1 MAKDREEIKVGAVV
15 VVSVVIFLTALVF
28 VGGVN
33 LFQKKKVFY
42 TSHFKFAGG
51 LEPGSFVR
59 FGGMKIG
66 TVDSA
71 EIDHPDTTRIRVRLK
86 VSDKAPIRTNSVARI
101 SSLGFLGDNYIEISP
116 GTADAAILK
125 PGSDIPTTEI
135 VQMADVFANV
145 NNVTLSA
152 NKLVT
157 DLDNR
162 VLVVTDNV
170 NQLVTNLNAVVNEP
184 NRQHLA
190 AALANVDAML
200 ADTRPEM
207 KAALDNIN
215 KASVKLGPTMD
226 SAHAT
231 MEKANKTVESM
242 NAMLEENRPALR
254 ENLLRLRES
263 LVDAQRLMGDID
275 DTLNSNR
282 PNLDETLENIRAAS
296 QNLKQFTDEV
306 KQRPFSLI
314 RIRAEKDHIP
324 LTGK

>member
-1 MAKDREEIKVGAVV
+1 MAKGSEEIKVGSMV
-15 VVSVVIFLTALVF
+15 VVSIVIFLTALVF

-33 LFQKKKVFY
+33 LFRTKKVIY
-42 TSHFKFAGG
+42 TTYFKFAGG

-59 FGGMKIG
+59 FGGMKVG
-66 TVDSA
+66 TVQDA
-71 EIDHPDTTRIRVRLK
+71 HIDPGDTTRIRVRLK
-86 VSDKAPIRTNSVARI
+86 VDAGTPIRTNSNARI
-101 SSLGFLGDNYIEISP
+101 SSLGFLGDNYVEVSP
-116 GTADAAILK
+116 GTRDAPRLP
-125 PGSDIPTTEI
+125 PGSEIPSTEI
-135 VQMADVFANV
+135 VQLADVFANV
-145 NNVTLSA
+145 NNITLSA

-162 VLVVTDNV
+162 VLVVTDNL

-207 KAALDNIN
+207 KTTLDNIS
-215 KASVKLGPTMD
+215 KASAKFGPTMD

-242 NAMLEENRPALR
+242 NSMLEENRPALR

-263 LVDAQRLMGDID
+263 LVEAQRMMADVD

-282 PNLDETLENIRAAS
+282 PNLDETMENIRAAS

-314 RIRAEKDHIP
+314 RIRAEKDHVP
-324 LTGK
+324 PTGR

>member
-1 MAKDREEIKVGAVV
+1 MAKGSEEIKVGSVV
-15 VVSVVIFLTALVF
+15 VVAIVIFLTALVF

-33 LFQKKKVFY
+33 LFRTKKVIY
-42 TSHFKFAGG
+42 TTYFKFAGG

-59 FGGMKIG
+59 FGGMKVG
-66 TVDSA
+66 TVEGA
-71 EIDHPDTTRIRVRLK
+71 KIDPGDTTRIRVRLK
-86 VSDKAPIRTNSVARI
+86 VDAGTPIRTNSNARI
-101 SSLGFLGDNYIEISP
+101 SSLGFLGDNYVEVSP
-116 GTADAAILK
+116 GTRDAPRLP
-125 PGSDIPTTEI
+125 PGSVIPSTEI
-135 VQMADVFANV
+135 VQLADVFSNV
-145 NNVTLSA
+145 NNITLSA

-162 VLVVTDNV
+162 VLVVTDNL
-170 NQLVTNLNAVVNEP
+170 NQLVTNLNAVVDQP

-207 KAALDNIN
+207 KTTLDNIN
-215 KASVKLGPTMD
+215 KASAKFGPTMD

-242 NAMLEENRPALR
+242 NSMLEENRPALR

-263 LVDAQRLMGDID
+263 LVEAQRLMADVD

-282 PNLDETLENIRAAS
+282 PNLDETMENIRAAS

-314 RIRAEKDHIP
+314 RMKVEKDHVP
-324 LTGK
+324 PTGK

>member
-1 MAKDREEIKVGAVV
+1 MAKGSEEIKVGSVV
-15 VVSVVIFLTALVF
+15 VVSIVIFLTALVF

-33 LFQKKKVFY
+33 LFQKKKVIY
-42 TSHFKFAGG
+42 TSYFKFAGG

-59 FGGMKIG
+59 FGGMKVG
-66 TVDSA
+66 TVQDAQIDPGDS
-71 EIDHPDTTRIRVRLK
+71 TRIRVRLK
-86 VSDKAPIRTNSVARI
+86 LDAGTPIRTNSNARI
-101 SSLGFLGDNYIEISP
+101 SSLGFLGDNYVEVSP
-116 GTADAAILK
+116 GTRDAPKLP
-125 PGSDIPTTEI
+125 PGSEIPSTEI
-135 VQMADVFANV
+135 VQLADVFANV
-145 NNVTLSA
+145 NNVTLGA
-152 NKLVT
+152 NKLIT

-170 NQLVTNLNAVVNEP
+170 NQLITNLNAVVNEP

-207 KAALDNIN
+207 KTTLDNIS
-215 KASVKLGPTMD
+215 KASAKFGPTMD

-242 NAMLEENRPALR
+242 NSMLEENRPALR

-263 LVDAQRLMGDID
+263 LVEAQRLMADVD

-324 LTGK
+324 PTGK